1 MTVETSP
8 RRPRPFDVAAAVGGL
23 ALGLLLWA
31 VGLDVYPARERDVPG
46 WWVLVPLVVISVL
59 ETLRRVR
66 PGAALAGG
74 TVALVADQLTTGSL
88 ATVLLFTDLMYAAAV
103 YGGAGLAR
111 RLPVVTGAV
120 SLVVIAWG
128 VITWRDAYSSLMLG
142 LGVSLVAFSP
152 AATGALVRHH
162 RDAARSARREAEQTA
177 RLAELDRAQA
187 VTAERTRMARELHDV
202 IAGHLSAVAV
212 HSTAALSLDDADT
225 SRQALGVIRENS
237 VAALTEMRRLI
248 GLLRAG
254 GDDLEPSAAPSL
266 EGVAPLAEGVRAA
279 GFPVRLDL
287 GPWHGPDSAEGR
299 AARRLP
305 SPVELAAYRIVQ
317 ESLTNVLKHAA
328 QGPVTIALSLGGGAL
343 DVRVSNVHGTPDGE
357 PARAPGA
364 GAGLI
369 GMRERAQLVGGT
381 FEAGP
386 RDGRWVV
393 RAHLPVPEGEG

>member
-1 MTVETSP
+1 MTVETFP
-8 RRPRPFDVAAAVGGL
+8 RGPRPFDVAAALGGL

-31 VGLDVYPARERDVPG
+31 VGLDLYPRRDVPG
-46 WWVLVPLVVISVL
+46 WWVLVPLAVTAGL
-59 ETLRRVR
+59 ELLRRVR
-66 PGAALAGG
+66 PLTGLAVGC
-74 TVALVADQLTTGSL
+74 VALVADQLTTGSL
-88 ATVLLFTDLMYAAAV
+88 ATVLLFTDLVYAAAV
-103 YGGAGLAR
+103 YGSARLAR
-111 RLPVVTGAV
+111 RLPVAAGA
-120 SLVVIAWG
+120 LTLAAVVWS
-128 VITWRDAYSSLMLG
+128 VVTWRDAYSLMPG
-142 LGVSLVAFSP
+142 LGVGLIVFGP

-162 RDAARSARREAEQTA
+162 RDAARAARREAERTA

-225 SRQALGVIRENS
+225 SRRALGVIRENS

-254 GDDLEPSAAPSL
+254 GEDLEPSAAPTLESL
-266 EGVAPLAEGVRAA
+266 PPLAEGVRAA
-279 GFPVRLDL
+279 GFAVTLDL
-287 GPWHGPDSAEGR
+287 GPGLGSGPDAGAGR
-299 AARRLP
+299 VRLP

-328 QGPVTIALSLGGGAL
+328 PGPVTVALRLDGGAL
-343 DVRVSNVHGTPDGE
+343 RVEVTSAHGTPDGQS
-357 PARAPGA
+357 ARAPGA

-369 GMRERAQLVGGT
+369 GMRERAVLVGGG

-386 RDGRWVV
+386 EDGRWVV
-393 RAHLPVPEGEG
+393 RAHLPVPEGEGMVP

>member
-31 VGLDVYPARERDVPG
+31 VGLDMYPARDVPG
-46 WWVLVPLVVISVL
+46 WWVLVPLAVISAL
-59 ETLRRVR
+59 EPLRRVR
-66 PGAALAGG
+66 PRAALAGG
-74 TVALVADQLTTGSL
+74 TVALVADQFTTGSL

-103 YGGAGLAR
+103 YGGARLAR
-111 RLPVVTGAV
+111 RLPVVTGTL
-120 SLVVIAWG
+120 SLVAIGFG
-128 VITWRDAYSSLMLG
+128 VLTWQNAYSLMLG
-142 LGVSLVAFSP
+142 LGVSLAAFSP

-279 GFPVRLDL
+279 GFPVHLDL
-287 GPWHGPDSAEGR
+287 GPWHGPDTAEGR

-317 ESLTNVLKHAA
+317 ESLTNILKHAA
-328 QGPVTIALSLGGGAL
+328 QGPVTIALSLDTGAL
-343 DVRVSNVHGTPDGE
+343 DIQVSNVHGTPDGQ

>member
-31 VGLDVYPARERDVPG
+31 VGLDVYPARDVPG
-46 WWVLVPLVVISVL
+46 WWVLVPLAVISAL
-59 ETLRRVR
+59 EPLRRVR
-66 PGAALAGG
+66 PRAALAGG
-74 TVALVADQLTTGSL
+74 TVALVADQFTTGSL

-103 YGGAGLAR
+103 YGGARLAR
-111 RLPVVTGAV
+111 RLPVVTGAL
-120 SLVVIAWG
+120 SLVAIGFG
-128 VITWRDAYSSLMLG
+128 VLTWQNAYSLMLG
-142 LGVSLVAFSP
+142 LGVSLAAFSP

-279 GFPVRLDL
+279 GFPVHLDL
-287 GPWHGPDSAEGR
+287 GPWHGPDTAEGR

-317 ESLTNVLKHAA
+317 ESLTNILKHAA
-328 QGPVTIALSLGGGAL
+328 QGPVTIALSLDTGAL
-343 DVRVSNVHGTPDGE
+343 DIRVSNVHGAPDGQ